1 MHAAEEIVDSEIGEE
16 DGGGEDQ
23 GVDVIG
29 TWTLRNG
36 RRVRWTPSEA
46 IRKVIKAQVSFGSQ
60 FQ

>member
-29 TWTLRNG
+29 TWTPQERETG
-36 RRVRWTPSEA
+36 AMDTE
-46 IRKVIKAQVSFGSQ
+46 
-60 FQ
+60 